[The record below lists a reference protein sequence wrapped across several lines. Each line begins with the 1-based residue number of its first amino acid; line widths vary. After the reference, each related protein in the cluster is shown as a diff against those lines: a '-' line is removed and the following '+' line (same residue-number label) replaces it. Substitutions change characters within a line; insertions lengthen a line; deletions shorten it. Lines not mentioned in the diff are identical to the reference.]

1 MAISKINTNS
11 IADDAVTTAKV
22 NPAQTDIT
30 SVGTLTSF
38 ASTGIDDNADATAIT
53 IDSSERIGI
62 GTTSPSDGLHVKGG
76 QIKIESSAGDGAYLR
91 IDNDANTNGDIWR
104 VGAGVKAHGTFSIYN
119 QSDNLFPFDVDILN
133 KCANWRNTSLIT
145 ALDDEA
151 QINVCTDTQAI
162 ILVSSYSYGRL
173 GVFMHDWIGSPNLI
187 SGSTLYFSTSDT
199 DGKYCLI
206 SSANSYTCTLKNRFG
221 GTGNFTVLVMGTYR

>member
-1 MAISKINTNS
+1 MALSKINTNS

-38 ASTGIDDNADATAIT
+38 RSTGIDDNADALSIT
-53 IDSSERIGI
+53 IDSNENVGI
-62 GTTSPSDGLHVKGG
+62 GTASPSDALHVKGFA
-76 QIKIESSAGDGAYLR
+76 QIESNSGDSAYLR
-91 IDNDANTNGDIWR
+91 INNTANTNGDIWR

-119 QSDNLFPFDVDILN
+119 QSDNLFPFDVDIVN

-145 ALDDEA
+145 QLDDEA

-173 GVFMHDWIGSPNLI
+173 GVFKHDWVGSPTLI
-187 SGSTLYFSTSDT
+187 TGDTLYFSTSDT

-206 SSANSYTCTLKNRFG
+206 SSASSYTCTLKNRFG
-221 GTGNFTVLVMGTYR
+221 SAGNFTVLVMGTYR

>member
-1 MAISKINTNS
+1 MTLSKINTNS

-38 ASTGIDDNADATAIT
+38 ASTGIDDNADAVAMT

-62 GTTSPSDGLHVKGG
+62 GTTSPSDPLHVKGFA
-76 QIKIESSAGDGAYLR
+76 QIESNSGDSAYLR
-91 IDNDANTNGDIWR
+91 INNTANTNGDIWR

-145 ALDDEA
+145 QLDDEA

-173 GVFMHDWIGSPNLI
+173 GVFMHNWVGSPTLI
-187 SGSTLYFSTSDT
+187 TGDTLYFSTSDT

-206 SSANSYTCTLKNRFG
+206 SSASSYTCTLKNRFG
-221 GTGNFTVLVMGTYR
+221 GAGNFTVLVMGTYR